1 MALDNYIFDSDENV
15 TRTPVSYKN
24 RYGITLSADLY
35 RPEDFDASQ
44 QHPAIVIGAP

>member
-1 MALDNYIFDSDENV
+1 MALDNYIFDRDENV

-35 RPEDFDASQ
+35 RSKGFGASRE
-44 QHPAIVIGAP
+44 